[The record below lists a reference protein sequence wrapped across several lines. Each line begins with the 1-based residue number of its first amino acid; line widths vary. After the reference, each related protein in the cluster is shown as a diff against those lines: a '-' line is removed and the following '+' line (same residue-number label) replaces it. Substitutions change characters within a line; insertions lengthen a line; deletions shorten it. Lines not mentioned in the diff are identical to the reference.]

1 MELLQKEAETSKK
14 EIESLQKELES
25 SRNEAELLKKEAE
38 SSRNEV
44 ELLKKEAESSSKEIE
59 SLNNMIESSNK
70 DIESLK
76 KEVLFLKAENIL
88 VREKNAILEAAASKR
103 IEPGEDKVTPPKNF
117 PNSLEILDVNSVSNL
132 RRIEKINRGGQSDV
146 FKVSRDEIFALKV
159 LLKPN
164 PNSSTMSEESF
175 DAIRRLLTEY
185 EILNSLHHP
194 NIVRCHGICFR
205 NDTNPP
211 SILLEFCPQS
221 LDKVVKDLTDFER
234 VTVIYELSVA
244 LREVHLKGI
253 IHRDV
258 KPGNVL
264 LDDRKHVKLSDFGI
278 SCLANVVD
286 QTMTSVT
293 GTFKVM
299 APELLNEQKYDEKV
313 DVYSFGIVV
322 FYILTGGELPQIS
335 IGGISSGKQA
345 PIPKNINTVSRDLI
359 SKCWSFKAKN
369 RPSFD
374 NIVKYINHQHYKL
387 IDGIEEKETQII
399 SFLGK

>member
-59 SLNNMIESSNK
+59 SLNNMIESSNNN
-70 DIESLK
+70 IESLK
-76 KEVLFLKAENIL
+76 KEVLFLKAENVS

-103 IEPGEDKVTPPKNF
+103 IESGEDKVTPPKNF

-194 NIVRCHGICFR
+194 NIVRCHGICFG
-205 NDTNPP
+205 NDTSPP

-258 KPGNVL
+258 KPGNV
-264 LDDRKHVKLSDFGI
+264 
-278 SCLANVVD
+278 
-286 QTMTSVT
+286 T
-293 GTFKVM
+293 GTFKFM

-335 IGGISSGKQA
+335 IGGISSGKQT
-345 PIPKNINTVSRDLI
+345 PIPKNINTVSRELI

-399 SFLGK
+399 SFLGQ